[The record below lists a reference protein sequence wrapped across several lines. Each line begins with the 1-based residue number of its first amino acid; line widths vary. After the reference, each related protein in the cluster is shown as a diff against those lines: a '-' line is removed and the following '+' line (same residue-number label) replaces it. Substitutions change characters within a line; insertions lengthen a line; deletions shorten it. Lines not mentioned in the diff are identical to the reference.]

1 MQDKP
6 PMQGPPQFQQ
16 ESQMKNYLYKNSV
29 LAPNAIS
36 KICSELTSTEILEED
51 VEKYLVEMADNFINT
66 TFDSACSLAR
76 HKNSDKVEA
85 SDIAS
90 AIYDNFGIYEPS
102 NYTADIN
109 KMNINISNT
118 KNIFENNNNI
128 NNMNLSNSNSNMNNV
143 KNVNPSSPYPWSV

>member
-109 KMNINISNT
+109 KMNINNMKSQSTSDHQKRMELT
-118 KNIFENNNNI
+118 KEET
-128 NNMNLSNSNSNMNNV
+128 
-143 KNVNPSSPYPWSV
+143 KNVNI

>member
-6 PMQGPPQFQQ
+6 SMQGPPQFQQ
-16 ESQMKNYLYKNSV
+16 ESQMKKYIYKNSV

-76 HKNSDKVEA
+76 YKNSDKVEA

-102 NYTADIN
+102 NYTTDIN
-109 KMNINISNT
+109 KMNIDNMKSQSTSDHQKRMELT
-118 KNIFENNNNI
+118 KEET
-128 NNMNLSNSNSNMNNV
+128 
-143 KNVNPSSPYPWSV
+143 KNVNI

>member
-16 ESQMKNYLYKNSV
+16 ESQMKKMIYKNSV

-109 KMNINISNT
+109 KMNINNMKSQSTSDHQKRMELT
-118 KNIFENNNNI
+118 KEET
-128 NNMNLSNSNSNMNNV
+128 
-143 KNVNPSSPYPWSV
+143 KNVNI